1 MCGKG
6 ATFRLCEKKFD
17 VGFFLSFFA
26 LTTFSVFSFFLGSQ
40 GSRVFFLTRV
50 TRETRVETNG
60 GKLSTLKWPCH
71 FDGEIDSVLLFQSSV
86 LGTFSLGA
94 SLQSRFYRG
103 GLNQKQFH
111 LWDLMMLLKTR
122 NGHKFVREYR
132 APCEEANCLRRAH

>member
-1 MCGKG
+1 MERVPLSVYARKSLMWDFF
-6 ATFRLCEKKFD
+6 A
-17 VGFFLSFFA
+17 FFLLALLFQYFFRW
-26 LTTFSVFSFFLGSQ
+26 V
-40 GSRVFFLTRV
+40 SRTKVPFFLTRV
-50 TRETRVETNG
+50 TRETGVETNG

-86 LGTFSLGA
+86 PGTFSLGA